1 MNTIRFTL
9 IAIGL
14 FTLTFAGISWANK
27 GFPLMAM
34 RAEPLKPDARITAI
48 EQSVKKSVRK
58 DWENSNA
65 AQGDGDPKREALRLA
80 LLQAANAFAVSP
92 CDATMKSELI
102 EALVAYTRAWT
113 DMAGCKFG
121 ICGGDDRKI
130 DTAATNF
137 STPYDMRVRDA
148 VRMAFDK
155 GGIGRED
162 FPGSI
167 RLWVTMLAGDPG
179 DPVSACATGRRAD
192 SQR

>member
-1 MNTIRFTL
+1 MSTIRFTL
-9 IAIGL
+9 FAIGL
-14 FTLTFAGISWANK
+14 FTLTFAGISWASK

-34 RAEPLKPDARITAI
+34 RAQPVKPDAPITPA
-48 EQSVKKSVRK
+48 EESVRESVGK
-58 DWENSNA
+58 AWENSNA
-65 AQGDGDPKREALRLA
+65 VQGDGDPTREALRLA

-92 CDATMKSELI
+92 CDTTMKSELM
-102 EALVAYTRAWT
+102 EALAAYTRAWT
-113 DMAGCKFG
+113 DMAGCKSG
-121 ICGGDDRKI
+121 ICGGGDRKI

-137 STPYDMRVRDA
+137 STPSDMRVRNA

-155 GGIGRED
+155 GGISRDD

-179 DPVSACATGRRAD
+179 DPISACATGRRAD

>member
-1 MNTIRFTL
+1 
-9 IAIGL
+9 
-14 FTLTFAGISWANK
+14 
-27 GFPLMAM
+27 
-34 RAEPLKPDARITAI
+34 
-48 EQSVKKSVRK
+48 
-58 DWENSNA
+58 
-65 AQGDGDPKREALRLA
+65 
-80 LLQAANAFAVSP
+80 
-92 CDATMKSELI
+92 MKSELI
-102 EALVAYTRAWT
+102 EALAAYTRAWT
-113 DMAGCKFG
+113 DMAGCKSG

-148 VRMAFDK
+148 VRAAFDK

-167 RLWVTMLAGDPG
+167 RLWLTMLAG